1 MTPAQ
6 KILKEI
12 KEQGVIRR
20 LNVIVKCDG
29 PWSPVRVSG
38 TVLQWVTHEVAEV
51 CRQDTDELGYA
62 FLAPTRDGGGWW
74 WRRLDEETKSKLRA
88 AAEHGFR
95 VQINRELGC
104 LEFRA
109 VEKAQEQALRDLKDR
124 NEREMLL
131 RMRGE
136 KLFGKI
142 AEELNVFFP
151 EERTRETWVQICV
164 ALALAEGK

>member
-1 MTPAQ
+1 M
-6 KILKEI
+6 
-12 KEQGVIRR
+12 
-20 LNVIVKCDG
+20 
-29 PWSPVRVSG
+29 
-38 TVLQWVTHEVAEV
+38 
-51 CRQDTDELGYA
+51 
-62 FLAPTRDGGGWW
+62 GWW

-88 AAEHGFR
+88 AAKHGFR

-124 NEREMLL
+124 NEREILL

-136 KLFGKI
+136 QLFGKI
-142 AEELNVFFP
+142 ARELNEFFP
-151 EERTRETWVQICV
+151 EERTKETWEQICV